1 MHSLQQIV
9 QAIDISPQRTVLLHG
24 KPFGGE
30 FSNPYVQQASQKML
44 FQSLENVVYTVFYS
58 KNKQVFNSGV
68 SYPDVQKSQVFV
80 QALSRA
86 NSSQERFDTGWTIEQ
101 VDLQRQ
107 VIAQKGSLKRSV
119 YPGEFLNESGFHQM
133 PVANGA
139 IRLIARREHK
149 DGHTGFYYVFGST
162 LGEDNYDQF
171 VRIYFNLQ
179 AEGAAKLVEVI
190 TRQLNEYQVPFQFKC
205 LNDPALYTRCDTA
218 VLYFE
223 KRYSDMV
230 FYMLPHIYAQVK
242 NSLNEETPLFTRRL
256 AKGVAFAES
265 PLKQDESFGTHCS
278 KMIAQGLLQALQKNL
293 GKQAWP
299 DEIAET
305 IRRRHGYTDLETLYR
320 NPGSKYPYSFPQL
333 S

>member
-1 MHSLQQIV
+1 
-9 QAIDISPQRTVLLHG
+9 
-24 KPFGGE
+24 
-30 FSNPYVQQASQKML
+30 ML
-44 FQSLENVVYTVFYS
+44 FQSLEKVVYTVFYS
-58 KNKQVFNSGV
+58 KNKQAFNPGAT
-68 SYPDVQKSQVFV
+68 YADMQQSQAFV
-80 QALSRA
+80 RTLSSA
-86 NSSQERFDTGWTIEQ
+86 NSSQERFDTGWVIEQ

-107 VIAQKGSLKRSV
+107 VIAQKGSLKRAV

-133 PVANGA
+133 PVANGE
-139 IRLIARREHK
+139 IRLVARKEHK

-190 TRQLNEYQVPFQFKC
+190 TQQLNGHQVPFQFKC
-205 LNDPALYTRCDTA
+205 LNDPTLYTRCDTA

-223 KRYSDMV
+223 KRYSDIV
-230 FYMLPHIYAQVK
+230 FYLLPDIYVQVK

-256 AKGVAFAES
+256 AKGMAFAES

-278 KMIAQGLLQALQKNL
+278 KMIAQGILQALQKNL

-299 DEIAET
+299 AEIAET
-305 IRRRHGYTDLETLYR
+305 IRQWHGYTDLETLFL
-320 NPGSKYPYSFPQL
+320 NPGSQYPYSFPQL